1 MSDNKKN
8 TTPTKP
14 GDPKIEAIKDIIFGD
29 TIKEIEKEFDDT
41 QSLIEQHKVAVEQ
54 QLSALKGT
62 MNEMVKE
69 LRQDLDKHVAT
80 LKEEMTQKFGELQN
94 SSADRS
100 ALGKMLED
108 IGKKL
113 QSWEYSDN
121 KSEICILMLTSKAF

>member
-1 MSDNKKN
+1 MSENKKKA
-8 TTPTKP
+8 TPAAA

-29 TIKEIEKEFDDT
+29 TIKEIEQEFDDT
-41 QSLIEQHKVAVEQ
+41 QSLIQQHKAAVEQ
-54 QLSALKGT
+54 QLSTLKST
-62 MNEMVKE
+62 MDEMVKE

-113 QSWEYSDN
+113 QS
-121 KSEICILMLTSKAF
+121 